1 MICPSRM
8 MRGVSS
14 GGKRSLKR
22 AALMHFGQGNS
33 LRQHFVE
40 RKEVSKGTEGREE
53 IPWPH
58 WNLITKGQR
67 DMQREEE
74 REKVRREHCKYNLI
88 KEQTT

>member
-8 MRGVSS
+8 KRGVSP

-58 WNLITKGQR
+58 WNLITKRQR
-67 DMQREEE
+67 HAERGRE